1 MELIRN
7 NYKITLD
14 KNRIIFIGKIEECSY
29 EEISNFLLQLDN
41 NIKEDE
47 IILDLIL
54 LKFLNSA
61 GIRVLAT
68 FFLRNSRKVII
79 KINKNITWQNVGIT
93 PLIKLK
99 SDGKIE
105 ILAEGD

>member
-68 FFLRNSRKVII
+68 FFLRN
-79 KINKNITWQNVGIT
+79 WQNVGIT